1 MRYAVRPVAA
11 FTRAGPAPTRRRGL
25 PLSKASVTS
34 SMRHGQAVRE
44 GKQLETRASG
54 PPQRLRARAAD
65 AQRAPIGRAGSPLPA
80 GRQPHRADARAVF
93 GRARPGLRGG
103 PRLAGQDVPPDSLTL
118 NQAAS
123 DSVPCAADR
132 HLWPLRLWTPR
143 VERGLAGGY
152 GPSKGGRR
160 RRATAGSRRLVTSR
174 TSHMPSPSWPGT
186 RQTILY
192 VPGLV
197 VENKNAAAPPG
208 GRPSCG
214 VGDAAPGNAGA
225 VVRPRTIAQECR
237 MLRESF
243 VQRTRTRQPSGIST
257 RTWPLPYPLKL
268 KPL

>member
-11 FTRAGPAPTRRRGL
+11 FTRAGPAPTRRRDL
-25 PLSKASVTS
+25 PLSNASVTS

-44 GKQLETRASG
+44 GKQLETPASG

-65 AQRAPIGRAGSPLPA
+65 AQKGADPSGREPTSVATAAPTEQTLVQYSVALDPGY
-80 GRQPHRADARAVF
+80 AVC
-93 GRARPGLRGG
+93 
-103 PRLAGQDVPPDSLTL
+103 RLAGQDVPPDSLTL

-123 DSVPCAADR
+123 DFVPCAADR

-174 TSHMPSPSWPGT
+174 TSHMPSSSWPGT

-214 VGDAAPGNAGA
+214 VDDAAPGNAGA